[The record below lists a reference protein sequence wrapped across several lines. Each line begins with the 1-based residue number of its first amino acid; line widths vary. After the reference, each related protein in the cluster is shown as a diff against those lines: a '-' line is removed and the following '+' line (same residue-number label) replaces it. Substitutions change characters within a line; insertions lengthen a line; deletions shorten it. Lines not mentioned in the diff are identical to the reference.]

1 MSKRYAEQLDA
12 FAFAAAGYRN
22 AEASQYINH
31 PLQLVYGLATE
42 GGVSELKTLMDGIF
56 GQRP

>member
-1 MSKRYAEQLDA
+1 MSKRCAELLDA
-12 FAFAAAGYRN
+12 IAFAATGYRK

-42 GGVSELKTLMDGIF
+42 GGVSDLKTLMDGIF
-56 GQRP
+56 AQRP

>member
-1 MSKRYAEQLDA
+1 MSKGCAELLDA
-12 FAFAAAGYRN
+12 FAFAAVPYRN

-31 PLQLVYGLATE
+31 PLQLVCVLATE
-42 GGVSELKTLMDGIF
+42 GGVSDLKTLMDGIF